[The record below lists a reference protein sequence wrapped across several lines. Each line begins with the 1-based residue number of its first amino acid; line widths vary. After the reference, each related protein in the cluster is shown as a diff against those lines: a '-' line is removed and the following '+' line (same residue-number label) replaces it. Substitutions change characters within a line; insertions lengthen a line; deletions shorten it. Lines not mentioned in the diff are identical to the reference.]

1 MMEQIELTVQKRSL
15 VGKKTKR
22 LRRSGLIPAILYG
35 PRTEPS
41 PLQVKE
47 RDLRLAL
54 DRAGTNH
61 LIVLTL
67 DEADE
72 PRMTLA
78 REVQRDVV
86 THSLLHV
93 DFYEVVMT
101 EKITAD
107 IPVTLVGE
115 SPIVARNAGLLVR
128 GIDSVQVQCLPSQL
142 LESIVVDVSVLQEL
156 EQAVLVEDL
165 EVDEFIEI
173 LTNPEEVM
181 VKVLPL
187 RAPLLEELVAE
198 EVEAAEVEV
207 IGAGEE
213 RAAEPEEVLEEAREA
228 EEAEQETEA
237 D

>member
-1 MMEQIELTVQKRSL
+1 MMEQIELRVQKRSL

-142 LESIVVDVSVLQEL
+142 LGSIVVDVSVLEEL

-173 LTNPEEVM
+173 LTNPEEVL

-187 RAPLLEELVAE
+187 RLEELVEE

-207 IGAGEE
+207 IGADEE

-237 D
+237 N

>member
-1 MMEQIELTVQKRSL
+1 MEQIELRVQKRSL

-35 PRTEPS
+35 PRTEPIS
-41 PLQVKE
+41 LQVKE

-54 DRAGTNH
+54 NRAGTNH
-61 LIVLTL
+61 LIALTL

-86 THSLLHV
+86 TRSLLHV

-128 GIDSVQVQCLPSQL
+128 GIDSVQVQCLPSHL
-142 LESIVVDVSVLQEL
+142 LESIVVDISVLEEM

-187 RAPLLEELVAE
+187 RLEELVEE

-228 EEAEQETEA
+228 EEAKQETEA
-237 D
+237 N

>member
-1 MMEQIELTVQKRSL
+1 MMEQIELRVQKRTL
-15 VGKKTKR
+15 IGKKTKR

-35 PRTEPS
+35 PRTEAS
-41 PLQVKE
+41 PLQVNE

-54 DRAGTNH
+54 HRAGTNH

-142 LESIVVDVSVLQEL
+142 LGSIVVDISVLEEL

-173 LTNPEEVM
+173 LTNPEEVL

-187 RAPLLEELVAE
+187 RLEELVEE

-207 IGAGEE
+207 IGVGEE

>member
-1 MMEQIELTVQKRSL
+1 MMEQIELRVQERSL
-15 VGKKTKR
+15 IGKKTKR

-67 DEADE
+67 GEADE

-115 SPIVARNAGLLVR
+115 SPIVVRNAGLLVR

-142 LESIVVDVSVLQEL
+142 LGSIVVDVSVLEEL
-156 EQAVLVEDL
+156 EQAVLVENL

-173 LTNPEEVM
+173 LTNPEEVL

-187 RAPLLEELVAE
+187 RLEELVAE

-213 RAAEPEEVLEEAREA
+213 LAAEPEEVLEEAREA

-237 D
+237 N

>member
-1 MMEQIELTVQKRSL
+1 MMEQIELRVQKRSL

-142 LESIVVDVSVLQEL
+142 LESIVVDVSVLEEM

-173 LTNPEEVM
+173 LTNPEEVL

-187 RAPLLEELVAE
+187 TLEELVVE

>member
-93 DFYEVVMT
+93 DFYQVVMT

-207 IGAGEE
+207 IGDGED

>member
-1 MMEQIELTVQKRSL
+1 MMEQIELRVHKRSL

-54 DRAGTNH
+54 DRAGMNH

-107 IPVTLVGE
+107 IPITLVGE
-115 SPIVARNAGLLVR
+115 SPIVAQNAGLLVR

-142 LESIVVDVSVLQEL
+142 LGSIVVDVSVLEEL

-173 LTNPEEVM
+173 LTNPEEVL

-187 RAPLLEELVAE
+187 RLEELVEE

-207 IGAGEE
+207 IGADEE

-237 D
+237 N

>member
-1 MMEQIELTVQKRSL
+1 MMEQIELRVQKRSL

-142 LESIVVDVSVLQEL
+142 LESIVVDVSVLEEL
-156 EQAVLVEDL
+156 EEAVLVEDL

-173 LTNPEEVM
+173 LTNPEEVL

-187 RAPLLEELVAE
+187 RLEELVEE

-228 EEAEQETEA
+228 EEAGQETEA
-237 D
+237 N

>member
-1 MMEQIELTVQKRSL
+1 MMEQIELRVQKRTL

-35 PRTEPS
+35 PRTEAS
-41 PLQVKE
+41 PLQVNE

-142 LESIVVDVSVLQEL
+142 LGSIVVDISVLEEL

-173 LTNPEEVM
+173 LTNPEEVL

-187 RAPLLEELVAE
+187 RLEELVAE

-207 IGAGEE
+207 IGVGEE

>member
-1 MMEQIELTVQKRSL
+1 MEQIELRVQKRSL

-142 LESIVVDVSVLQEL
+142 LGSIVVDVSVLEEL

-173 LTNPEEVM
+173 LTNPEEVL

-187 RAPLLEELVAE
+187 RLEELVEE

-207 IGAGEE
+207 IGADEE

-237 D
+237 N

>member
-1 MMEQIELTVQKRSL
+1 MMEQIELRAQKRSL

-54 DRAGTNH
+54 DRAGMNH

-107 IPVTLVGE
+107 IPITLVGE
-115 SPIVARNAGLLVR
+115 SPIVAQNAGLLVR

-142 LESIVVDVSVLQEL
+142 LGSIVVDVSVLEEL

-173 LTNPEEVM
+173 LTNPEEVL

-187 RAPLLEELVAE
+187 RLEELVEE

-207 IGAGEE
+207 IGADEE

-237 D
+237 N

>member
-1 MMEQIELTVQKRSL
+1 MEQIELRVQNRSL

-35 PRTEPS
+35 PRTEPIS
-41 PLQVKE
+41 LQVKE

-54 DRAGTNH
+54 NRAGTNH

-67 DEADE
+67 DEADA

-107 IPVTLVGE
+107 IPITLVGE

-142 LESIVVDVSVLQEL
+142 LESIVVDVSVLEEL

-187 RAPLLEELVAE
+187 RLEELVEE

-228 EEAEQETEA
+228 EEAEQEAEA
-237 D
+237 N

>member
-1 MMEQIELTVQKRSL
+1 MEQIELRAQKRSL

-115 SPIVARNAGLLVR
+115 SPIVAGNAGLLVR
-128 GIDSVQVQCLPSQL
+128 GIDSVQVQCLPSEL
-142 LESIVVDVSVLQEL
+142 LGSIMVDVSVLEEL

-173 LTNPEEVM
+173 LTNPEEVL

-187 RAPLLEELVAE
+187 RLEELVEE

-237 D
+237 N

>member
-1 MMEQIELTVQKRSL
+1 MMEQIELRVQNRSL

-35 PRTEPS
+35 PRTEPIS
-41 PLQVKE
+41 LQVKE

-54 DRAGTNH
+54 NRAGTNH

-67 DEADE
+67 DEADA

-107 IPVTLVGE
+107 IPITLVGE

-142 LESIVVDVSVLQEL
+142 LESIVVDVSVLEEL

-187 RAPLLEELVAE
+187 RLEELVEE

-228 EEAEQETEA
+228 EEAEQEAEA
-237 D
+237 N

>member
-1 MMEQIELTVQKRSL
+1 MEQIELRVQKRSL

-142 LESIVVDVSVLQEL
+142 LESIVVDVSVLEEL
-156 EQAVLVEDL
+156 EEAVLVEDL

-173 LTNPEEVM
+173 LTNPEEVL

-187 RAPLLEELVAE
+187 RLEELVEE

-228 EEAEQETEA
+228 EEAGQETEA
-237 D
+237 N

>member
-1 MMEQIELTVQKRSL
+1 MMEQIELRVQNRSL

-35 PRTEPS
+35 PRTEPIS
-41 PLQVKE
+41 LQVKE

-54 DRAGTNH
+54 NRAGTNH

-142 LESIVVDVSVLQEL
+142 LESIVVDVSVLEEI
-156 EQAVLVEDL
+156 EQAVLVEGL

-173 LTNPEEVM
+173 LTNPEEVL

-187 RAPLLEELVAE
+187 RLEELVEE

-207 IGAGEE
+207 IGADEE

-228 EEAEQETEA
+228 EEAEQQTEA
-237 D
+237 N

>member
-1 MMEQIELTVQKRSL
+1 MMEQIELRVQKRSL

-35 PRTEPS
+35 PRTEPIS
-41 PLQVKE
+41 LQVKE

-54 DRAGTNH
+54 NRAGTNH
-61 LIVLTL
+61 LIALTL

-86 THSLLHV
+86 TRSLLHV

-142 LESIVVDVSVLQEL
+142 LGSIVVDVSVLEEL

-173 LTNPEEVM
+173 LTNPEEVL

-187 RAPLLEELVAE
+187 RLEELVEE

-237 D
+237 N

>member
-1 MMEQIELTVQKRSL
+1 MMEQIELRVQNRSL

-35 PRTEPS
+35 PRTEPIS
-41 PLQVKE
+41 LQVKE

-54 DRAGTNH
+54 NRAGTNH

-142 LESIVVDVSVLQEL
+142 LESIVVDVSVLEEI
-156 EQAVLVEDL
+156 EQAVLVEGL

-173 LTNPEEVM
+173 LTNPEEVL

-187 RAPLLEELVAE
+187 RLEELVEE

-207 IGAGEE
+207 IGADEE

-237 D
+237 N

>member
-1 MMEQIELTVQKRSL
+1 MMEQIELRVQKRSL

-54 DRAGTNH
+54 NRAGTNR

-142 LESIVVDVSVLQEL
+142 LESIVVDVSVLEEL

-173 LTNPEEVM
+173 LTNPEEVL

-187 RAPLLEELVAE
+187 RLEELVAE

-213 RAAEPEEVLEEAREA
+213 RAAEPKEVLEEARES
-228 EEAEQETEA
+228 EQAEQETEA

>member
-1 MMEQIELTVQKRSL
+1 MEQIELTVQKRSL

-173 LTNPEEVM
+173 LTNPEEVL

-187 RAPLLEELVAE
+187 RLEELVAE

-207 IGAGEE
+207 IGVGEE

>member
-1 MMEQIELTVQKRSL
+1 MMEQIELRVQKRSL

-35 PRTEPS
+35 PRTEPIS
-41 PLQVKE
+41 LQVKE

-54 DRAGTNH
+54 NRAGTNH
-61 LIVLTL
+61 LIALTL

-86 THSLLHV
+86 TRSLLHV

-128 GIDSVQVQCLPSQL
+128 GIDSVQVQCLPSHL
-142 LESIVVDVSVLQEL
+142 LESIVVDISVLEEM

-173 LTNPEEVM
+173 LTNPEEVL

-187 RAPLLEELVAE
+187 RLEELVEE

-228 EEAEQETEA
+228 EEAKQETEA
-237 D
+237 N

>member
-1 MMEQIELTVQKRSL
+1 MMEQIELRVQKRTL
-15 VGKKTKR
+15 DGKKTKR

-35 PRTEPS
+35 PRTEAS
-41 PLQVKE
+41 PLQVNE

-142 LESIVVDVSVLQEL
+142 LGSIVVDISVLEEL

-173 LTNPEEVM
+173 LTNPEEVL

-187 RAPLLEELVAE
+187 RLEELVEE

-207 IGAGEE
+207 IGADEE

>member
-1 MMEQIELTVQKRSL
+1 MEQIELRVQKRTL

-35 PRTEPS
+35 PRTEAS
-41 PLQVKE
+41 PLQVNE

-142 LESIVVDVSVLQEL
+142 LGSIVVDISVLEEL

-173 LTNPEEVM
+173 LTNPEEVL

-187 RAPLLEELVAE
+187 RLEELVAE

-207 IGAGEE
+207 IGVGEE
-213 RAAEPEEVLEEAREA
+213 RAAEPEEVLEEARVA

>member
-1 MMEQIELTVQKRSL
+1 MMEQIELRVQNRSL

-35 PRTEPS
+35 PRTEPIS
-41 PLQVKE
+41 LQVKE

-54 DRAGTNH
+54 NRAGTNH

-142 LESIVVDVSVLQEL
+142 LESIVVDVSVLEEI

-173 LTNPEEVM
+173 LTNPEEVL

-187 RAPLLEELVAE
+187 RLEELVEE

-207 IGAGEE
+207 IGADEE

-237 D
+237 N

>member
-93 DFYEVVMT
+93 DFYQVVMT

-207 IGAGEE
+207 IGDGED
-213 RAAEPEEVLEEAREA
+213 RAAEP